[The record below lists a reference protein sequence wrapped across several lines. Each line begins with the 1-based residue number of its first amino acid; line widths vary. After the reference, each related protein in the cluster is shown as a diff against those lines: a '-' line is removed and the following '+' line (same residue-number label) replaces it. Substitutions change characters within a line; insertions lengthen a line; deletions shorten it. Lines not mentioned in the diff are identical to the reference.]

1 MCAGGWFS
9 ATTSGRRRVWLAL
22 LSVSCSSD
30 RLPHDNGCGP
40 ASICTGS
47 RPLPRIKP
55 RPIRPTPDRLR
66 NFERHTVP
74 TLPRGRTATPGVLAP
89 FSTYAPICGDIF
101 ISWGPRFSLYG
112 DTVNLSH
119 CSYCLAIFTLW
130 VNAQGARRSPCP
142 SFLTSSDF
150 ALTDRRAEA

>member
-1 MCAGGWFS
+1 RCAREDGFQALLLVEEAS
-9 ATTSGRRRVWLAL
+9 RL

-30 RLPHDNGCGP
+30 RLPHDSGCGP
-40 ASICTGS
+40 ASICTSS

-55 RPIRPTPDRLR
+55 RPSRPDTGPSLK
-66 NFERHTVP
+66 F
-74 TLPRGRTATPGVLAP
+74 RTSYRADVAQGKNSHLEYWAP
-89 FSTYAPICGDIF
+89 FSPYAPICGFF